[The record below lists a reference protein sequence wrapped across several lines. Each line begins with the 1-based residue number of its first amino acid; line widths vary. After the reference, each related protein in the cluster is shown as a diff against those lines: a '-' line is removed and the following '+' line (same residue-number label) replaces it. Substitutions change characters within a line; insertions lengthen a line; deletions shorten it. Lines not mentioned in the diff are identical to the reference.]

1 MGKIFNVTG
10 SCDPE
15 LHYMVDLSERLS
27 QIRVMVDYGQY
38 FCINRARQYGKTT
51 LLTALS
57 DYLKEDYQIISMDF
71 QTMSSSAFENEQSFV
86 VSFSAELLDT
96 VSEFP
101 DDVEESLLAFA
112 ERTARVISLQAL
124 FKVLKIWF
132 VKTDKKIVLI
142 IDEVDTATNNQIFID
157 FLAQL
162 RACYLRRKKIPAFHS
177 VILAG
182 VYDVRNIKVKIRP
195 EQEHKLN
202 SPWNI
207 AAKFCVDMSFSVNDI
222 TGMLED
228 YEADNHTGMDIPLIA
243 NLIYNYTSGYPYL
256 VSSLCKLMD
265 EEVSRE
271 NTRFA
276 DKRRAWTREGF
287 LEAVKKL
294 LYEQSPLFDSLTGK
308 INDYAKLKNMIYR
321 LLFQGQNIVYNP
333 DEPVIQMAKMFGL
346 VKDEN
351 SSVVI
356 ANRIFETRLYNMFLT
371 SFREQDEEIYT
382 EATRQKNQFIKN
394 GHLNMRLILE
404 KFVQYFDEIY
414 GDREQKFYEEDG
426 RRYFMLY
433 LRPIINGEGNY
444 YIESRTRN
452 NERTDMIIDYQGEQF
467 IIEMKLWRGDA
478 YHTRGEEQLFDYLE
492 YYHLEKGY
500 MLSFNFNKKKEI
512 GVKEFKIRGKILIEA
527 VV

>member
-1 MGKIFNVTG
+1 MGKMFNVTG

-15 LHYMVDLSERLS
+15 LHYMVDISGRLA
-27 QIRVMVDYGQY
+27 QIRAMVEKGQY

-51 LLTALS
+51 LLNALS
-57 DYLKEDYQIISMDF
+57 DYLKEDYIVISMDF
-71 QTMSSSAFENEQSFV
+71 QTMGSSSFENEPSFV
-86 VSFSAELLDT
+86 TAFSAELLDS
-96 VSEFP
+96 VNIFP
-101 DDVEESLLAFA
+101 DDVEKKLTAFA
-112 ERTARVISLQAL
+112 EKTARVISLQTL
-124 FKVLKIWF
+124 FKLLKIWF
-132 VKTDKKIVLI
+132 EKAPKEIVLM

-162 RACYLRRKKIPAFHS
+162 RASYLRRKKTPAFHS

-182 VYDVRNIKVKIRP
+182 VYDVRNIKAKMRP
-195 EQEHKLN
+195 EEEHKLN

-207 AAKFCVDMSFSVNDI
+207 ATKFCVDMSFSIEDI
-222 TGMLED
+222 AGMLRL
-228 YEADNHTGMDIPLIA
+228 YENDNHTGMNISRIA
-243 NLIYNYTSGYPYL
+243 NLIYSYTSGYPYL

-265 EEVSRE
+265 EDVFRDS
-271 NTRFA
+271 TIFP
-276 DKRRAWTREGF
+276 DKSSAWSKEGF

-308 INDYAKLKNMIYR
+308 ISAYAKLKNMVYR

-351 SSVVI
+351 SFVVI

-371 SFREQDEEIYT
+371 SCAEQGEVIYA
-382 EATRQKNQFIKN
+382 EASRQKNQFIKN
-394 GHLNMRLILE
+394 GHLDMYLVLE
-404 KFVQYFDEIY
+404 KFVEFFDDIY

-452 NERTDMIIDYQGEQF
+452 SERTDMIIDYRGEQF

-478 YHTRGEEQLFDYLE
+478 YNTRGEEQLSHYLE
-492 YYHLEKGY
+492 YYHLQKGY
-500 MLSFNFNKKKEI
+500 MLSFNFNKNKKI
-512 GVKEFKIRGKILIEA
+512 GVKEFQIRGKTLIEA